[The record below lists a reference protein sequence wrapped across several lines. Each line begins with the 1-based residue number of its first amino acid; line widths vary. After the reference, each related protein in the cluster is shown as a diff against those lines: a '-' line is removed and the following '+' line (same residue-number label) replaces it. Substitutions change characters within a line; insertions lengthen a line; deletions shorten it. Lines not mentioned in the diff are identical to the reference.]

1 MTQPV
6 EKQKP
11 YGYVWFGH
19 YMERRF
25 THHIPKQD
33 MLGMPEITA
42 VYITPQVRIW
52 EQLKDDEIVE
62 IANKEGW
69 NVTEKDFP
77 CDLFRTRVIDLGK
90 ALQYEF
96 WKKAN
101 EY

>member
-1 MTQPV
+1 MNNAVQEP
-6 EKQKP
+6 KP
-11 YGYVWFGH
+11 YGYLWFTH
-19 YMERRF
+19 HMEQRF
-25 THHIPKQD
+25 THYKPNED
-33 MLGMPEITA
+33 RLGMPEITA
-42 VYITPQVRIW
+42 VYKTPRIHVW

-69 NVTEKDFP
+69 NVTTKDFP
-77 CDLFRTRVIDLGK
+77 CDLLRTRVLSLAK